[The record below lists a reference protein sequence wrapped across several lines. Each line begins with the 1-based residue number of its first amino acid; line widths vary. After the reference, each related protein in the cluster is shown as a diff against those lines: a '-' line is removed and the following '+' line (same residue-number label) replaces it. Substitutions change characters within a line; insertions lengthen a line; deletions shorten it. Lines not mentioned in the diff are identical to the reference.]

1 MTQLDQHS
9 TSSMPPR
16 VAASRLVLPV
26 PDPVQLEDFCA
37 ATAAGRLGNPAKIQ
51 GHLAGGEQIVPCV
64 ASARK
69 SFHPGDWFL
78 ERISR
83 SLR

>member
-1 MTQLDQHS
+1 
-9 TSSMPPR
+9 
-16 VAASRLVLPV
+16 LPV

-78 ERISR
+78 GTDLQIAALGRVSDA
-83 SLR
+83 SSFLQLRT